1 MQSLTHDQIKAIRSA
16 LQSNDV
22 DEIYKR
28 VLSNMLNEHSGKDSS
43 AVLYVEGAPFHG
55 NFRTESVETLD
66 NNSYN
71 EKKNIRADELS
82 KMGMQQARHSK

>member
-22 DEIYKR
+22 DEIHKR

-43 AVLYVEGAPFHG
+43 SVLYVDGAPFQG

-71 EKKNIRADELS
+71 ERKKYSGRRIEQNGNAAGSTL
-82 KMGMQQARHSK
+82 